1 MEQFVIREWAL
12 KPAFGKEDDR
22 MEEKMRERD
31 RGQRCESQS
40 ENTQEVH
47 GWRAG
52 GSEGLVFQ
60 SGTGLDESVYSATVS
75 DIPFSCPKKSP
86 LKNCSAGE

>member
-1 MEQFVIREWAL
+1 MVKKMTEWKGKKKKKRET
-12 KPAFGKEDDR
+12 E
-22 MEEKMRERD
+22 
-31 RGQRCESQS
+31 GQRSESQS
-40 ENTQEVH
+40 GNAHEVL

-52 GSEGLVFQ
+52 GSEGPVFQ
-60 SGTGLDESVYSATVS
+60 PGTGLDESVCSATVS